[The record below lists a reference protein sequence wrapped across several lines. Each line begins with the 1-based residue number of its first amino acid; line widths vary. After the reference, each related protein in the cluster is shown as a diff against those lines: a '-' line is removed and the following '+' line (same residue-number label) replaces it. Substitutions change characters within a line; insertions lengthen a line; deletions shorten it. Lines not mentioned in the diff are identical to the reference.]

1 MPTSTFPRLSLLV
14 RRAVPHLS
22 ISIAALAATAAL
34 TGCGSETSTPATTT
48 TVAGTSTATGH
59 TSGDATSTPKA
70 ANPTQP
76 SGVTTS
82 PSPGTVTVPDVRGDR
97 PALADQLLTAAGLR
111 AHITGGTG
119 RGPGGGQC
127 VITNQNPDAETS
139 VPTGTTI
146 ELTTGEVGGQSPC

>member
-1 MPTSTFPRLSLLV
+1 MPTTNSPRRSDD
-14 RRAVPHLS
+14 RRAVLS
-22 ISIAALAATAAL
+22 ARISIAALALTAAL
-34 TGCGSETSTPATTT
+34 SGCDSETVTSATPT
-48 TVAGTSTATGH
+48 TVVTTASATATTATGVH
-59 TSGDATSTPKA
+59 PI
-70 ANPTQP
+70 QP
-76 SGVTTS
+76 SSVAS

-97 PALADQLLTAAGLR
+97 PALADQLLTAAGLY

-127 VITNQNPDAETS
+127 VITRQTPDAETS